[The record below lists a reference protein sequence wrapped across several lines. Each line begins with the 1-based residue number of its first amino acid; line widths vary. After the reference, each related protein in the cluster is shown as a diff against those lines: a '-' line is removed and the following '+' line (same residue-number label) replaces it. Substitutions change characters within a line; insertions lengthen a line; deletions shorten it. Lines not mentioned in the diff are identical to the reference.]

1 MTRTLEELSQ
11 YLVGHW
17 KLDGDFKDS
26 SGNGNHG
33 VPTDVEWKPTERG
46 MKPHCYGSVKY
57 FTSEFKAI
65 GTKDFTLS
73 FRVKKKSVTNYDV
86 MVMLGESTIGS
97 VGVIVYN
104 PGIRAYM
111 YDVESTISSQT
122 SSTYTSVD
130 WMHYLVTFDRDG
142 DMILFIDGVKQ
153 NETDISSMAD
163 LEISGMLKTTQLT
176 NYGNTSGMFEYDDI
190 RVYVGT
196 IFSDSE
202 VELLYNST
210 KHAYGVT
217 PAERSFSHDVGSVL
231 GTDENTVFA
240 TDMHTKNA
248 DGTLID
254 LSGSNLHLTTGN
266 VGRDSGYFR
275 DTMRFVSS
283 GSFAGNETDFD
294 NGTNLFSI
302 TALVRANNT
311 GSPIVFN
318 GRNSGAG
325 LQADGSGYS
334 LSIKDKSNIQLY
346 WYKDVE
352 TTHSIQ
358 NTISTNTFDF
368 SKYTLITVIIDTD
381 ANAIK
386 YYVNGILTDSFDIAS
401 PVIGYYCVRLGN
413 FNGSTNPSL
422 PLDGNIAF
430 LQLTNSLKDEA
441 LYFNK
446 LARLPLYSLDFSK
459 HPSNTTVYDDFLP
472 YSSARIASGS
482 FKVDND
488 KLECVT
494 DGQIV
499 FRNAH
504 EFDGDEYIKLT
515 INDTVYA
522 GTGTITQGTTTASIE
537 QGSTLITVDMV
548 AGDTIDSIDIQFREP
563 VDE

>member
-1 MTRTLEELSQ
+1 MSRSLSELRE
-11 YLVGHW
+11 YLVGEW
-17 KLDGDFKDS
+17 LFQNDFRDT

-33 VPTDVEWKPTERG
+33 IPTDVEWMPTERG
-46 MKPHCYGSVKY
+46 MKPFFNSINY
-57 FTSEFKAI
+57 I
-65 GTKDFTLS
+65 TL
-73 FRVKKKSVTNYDV
+73 
-86 MVMLGESTIGS
+86 
-97 VGVIVYN
+97 
-104 PGIRAYM
+104 P
-111 YDVESTISSQT
+111 
-122 SSTYTSVD
+122 
-130 WMHYLVTFDRDG
+130 
-142 DMILFIDGVKQ
+142 
-153 NETDISSMAD
+153 
-163 LEISGMLKTTQLT
+163 
-176 NYGNTSGMFEYDDI
+176 DDI
-190 RVYVGT
+190 INAKSFFTHVKATQGRRNLF
-196 IFSDSE
+196 FSDSRSYIE
-202 VELLYNST
+202 VNQSGQVVAYFSNGTTAINLIANGDFSNRDISIAVTINEFESKLYVNGVLYMTGGGHTIARRNGYEWQIGKYGINSALSIIGYVYDFSVYSDILTASEVLILHNST
-210 KHAYGVT
+210 KHAYGVQ
-217 PAERSFSHDVGSVL
+217 PAERSYAHDVGAVLSV
-231 GTDENTVFA
+231 DENTVFA

-254 LSGSNLHLTTGN
+254 LSGNSNLHLTTGN

-325 LQADGSGYS
+325 SQADGSGYS

-413 FNGSTNPSL
+413 FNGSTNPAS

-482 FKVDND
+482 FKVNDD

-515 INDTVYA
+515 IDDTVYA
-522 GTGTITQGTTTASIE
+522 GTGTITQGTVTASIS
-537 QGSTLITVDMV
+537 QDSTAITVNMA
-548 AGDTIDSIDIQFREP
+548 AGDVLDKLDIQFRRP
-563 VDE
+563 V